1 MAARWTAWIVWA
13 ALAGSV
19 VAWALH
25 LRGRPA
31 PVPAHAETVSLQQ
44 AVQGDVRRL
53 FAVAA
58 PASAAAVEAA
68 PEAAGRFQVLGV
80 AAGARGSVAGWA
92 LIAVDGQAARAVAVG
107 EPVGPDGW
115 ILQSVTT
122 SQVSL
127 GPRGAAPALQ
137 LALPLLPPPQ
147 TGSLPA
153 AGATAAAPAAVAPLQ
168 GPPGGAAMRPG
179 SWPQRPAPGEAV
191 RLGVPADANGMPQAP
206 GGDGSPPVER

>member
-19 VAWALH
+19 VAWGLH
-25 LRGRPA
+25 LSGRSTPL
-31 PVPAHAETVSLQQ
+31 PVHAETVSLQQ

-53 FAVAA
+53 FAVSAQ
-58 PASAAAVEAA
+58 ASAAAVEAP

-80 AAGARGSVAGWA
+80 AAGARGSAAGWA
-92 LIAVDGQAARAVAVG
+92 LIAVDGQAARAIAVG

-127 GPRGAAPALQ
+127 GPRGAAPTLQ
-137 LALPLLPPPQ
+137 LALPLLPPAQ
-147 TGSLPA
+147 TGTLTSAGSTSAPPAEGAAA
-153 AGATAAAPAAVAPLQ
+153 AGGPLSAPP
-168 GPPGGAAMRPG
+168 RPAH
-179 SWPQRPAPGEAV
+179 WPQRPSPAELE
-191 RLGVPADANGMPQAP
+191 RLGVPADA
-206 GGDGSPPVER
+206 GGTPPATGSDGVAAGER